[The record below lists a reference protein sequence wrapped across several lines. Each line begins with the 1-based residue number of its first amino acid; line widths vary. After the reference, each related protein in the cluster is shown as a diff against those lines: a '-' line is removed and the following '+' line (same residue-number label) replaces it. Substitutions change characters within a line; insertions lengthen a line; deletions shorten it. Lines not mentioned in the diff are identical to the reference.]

1 MVDRVGNARQ
11 ALSVNISQ
19 RRPAKFLASSALS
32 IPALSDAFSLGWEKM
47 RVRLPPMHRRSSF
60 PFLFLLVS
68 VFLVRGVCSASPI
81 QERAD
86 RFLELTN
93 AGYQALSRVNSE
105 AQWLAVTDVTP
116 GHDAAVEATGKAYAA
131 FNGNPAIITEARDLL
146 THEKELTPLS
156 VRQLKQLLLN
166 AAEGP
171 MTNPDLVSKR
181 VEAETK
187 QASILNSFEFKLNGK
202 TVTANDIDNLLEKST
217 DLAERKAVWEASKQS
232 GPALKPNLVI
242 LRDLRNG
249 VAKEMKYPDYF
260 TLQVSNYGMTTD
272 EMLKMLDNWMATR
285 RPFYL
290 QLHTW
295 AKYKL
300 AEKYHQPVPRKI
312 PAHWITNR
320 WGQEWPGLVEAANID
335 KYFEGRKPE
344 WIIKTAEQFY
354 TGLGFSPLPQSFWE
368 KSDLYPLPP
377 DSKRK
382 KNTHASCWHVD
393 LENDIR
399 SLQSIEPNARWFFTA
414 HHELGHGYYFKAY
427 TRPEVPYLLRLG
439 AAPGFHE
446 GVGELI
452 ALASS
457 QVPYLQSRGVL
468 PLEFDADKTAFLLD
482 DALARSVPFIY
493 FSCGVMPHWE
503 ADIYARNL
511 PPDQWNARWWKYV
524 GDMQG
529 VEPPSPRDEHFCDAA
544 TKTHIN
550 DTPCYYYS
558 YAFATVFKFQLHD
571 SIARQILHQPP
582 QSCDYADNKE
592 VGKWLENILKK
603 GSTEDWRKVL
613 KEATGEDIS
622 TRAMAEYFK
631 PLQTWLEEQNK
642 GRQIGW
648 E

>member
-1 MVDRVGNARQ
+1 MAVVQTSEARDG
-11 ALSVNISQ
+11 VSQ
-19 RRPAKFLASSALS
+19 IDMSAARRDLRFAASSAPLAVHRLFRL
-32 IPALSDAFSLGWEKM
+32 IQIM
-47 RVRLPPMHRRSSF
+47 RDRSSSLL
-60 PFLFLLVS
+60 LFVI
-68 VFLVRGVCSASPI
+68 VFLILFRFAASAASPT

-86 RFLELTN
+86 RFLALAN
-93 AGYQALSRVNSE
+93 SGYQALYRVNSE

-116 GHDAAVEATGKAYAA
+116 EHDAAAEATGKAYAA
-131 FNGNPAIITEARDLL
+131 FNGNPAIISEARELL
-146 THEKELTPLS
+146 THQKELTELTT
-156 VRQLKQLLLN
+156 RQLKQLLLN

-171 MTNPDLVSKR
+171 MTNPDLVAKR
-181 VEAETK
+181 VAAETK
-187 QASILNSFEFKLNGK
+187 QASLMNGFQFKLNGQK
-202 TVTANDIDNLLEKST
+202 TTANQIDDKLEKST
-217 DLAERKAVWEASKQS
+217 DLAERKAVWEASKEI
-232 GPALKPNLVI
+232 GPALKDNLVV

-260 TLQVSNYGMTTD
+260 ALEVAAYGMTTD
-272 EMLKMLDNWMATR
+272 EMLKMLENWMATL
-285 RPFYL
+285 RPLYL

-295 AKYKL
+295 TKYKL

-312 PAHWITNR
+312 PAHWINNR
-320 WGQEWPGLVEAANID
+320 WAQEWPGLVEAANID

-354 TGLGFSPLPQSFWE
+354 TGLGFASLPQSFWE
-368 KSDLYPLPP
+368 KSDLYPVPP

-382 KNTHASCWHVD
+382 KNTHASCWHID

-482 DALARSVPFIY
+482 DALARSIPFIY

-503 ADIYARNL
+503 ADIYAHNL
-511 PPDQWNARWWKYV
+511 PPDQWNAGWWKYV
-524 GDMQG
+524 SDFQG
-529 VEPPSPRDEHFCDAA
+529 IEPPSPRSEEFCDAA

-550 DTPCYYYS
+550 DNPAYYYN
-558 YAFATVFKFQLHD
+558 YAFATVFKFQLHHY
-571 SIARQILHQPP
+571 IALKILHQPP
-582 QSCDYADNKE
+582 QSCNYADNKE
-592 VGKWLENILKK
+592 VGAWLNNILKK
-603 GSTEDWRKVL
+603 GGTEDWRKVL

-622 TRAMAEYFK
+622 TRAMMDYFK
-631 PLQTWLEEQNK
+631 PLMSWLEEQNK

>member
-1 MVDRVGNARQ
+1 MNR
-11 ALSVNISQ
+11 
-19 RRPAKFLASSALS
+19 ASSLR
-32 IPALSDAFSLGWEKM
+32 F
-47 RVRLPPMHRRSSF
+47 
-60 PFLFLLVS
+60 FLFLLPLLPGLS
-68 VFLVRGVCSASPI
+68 LAASPI
-81 QERAD
+81 QDRAD
-86 RFLELTN
+86 RFLKLAN
-93 AGYQALSRVNSE
+93 AGYQALYRVNSE
-105 AQWLAVTDVTP
+105 TQWLAVTDVTP
-116 GHDAAVEATGKAYAA
+116 EHDAAAAATGKAYAA

-171 MTNPDLVSKR
+171 MTNPDLVAKR

-187 QASILNSFEFKLNGK
+187 QQSILNSFEFKLNGQK
-202 TVTANDIDNLLEKST
+202 ITANEIDNKLEKST
-217 DLAERKAVWEASKQS
+217 DLAERKAVWEASKES
-232 GPALKPNLVI
+232 GPALKPNLVT
-242 LRDLRNG
+242 LRELRNG

-260 TLQVSNYGMTTD
+260 SLEVASYGMTTD
-272 EMLKMLDNWMATR
+272 EMLKLQESWMDTL
-285 RPFYL
+285 RPLYL

-300 AEKYHQPVPRKI
+300 AENFHQPVPKKI
-312 PAHWITNR
+312 PAHWINNR
-320 WGQEWPGLVEAANID
+320 WSQEWTGLVEAANID
-335 KYFEGRKPE
+335 KYFAGKNAE

-354 TGLGFSPLPQSFWE
+354 TGLGFSPLPAIFWE
-368 KSDLYPLPP
+368 RSDLYPLPP

-382 KNTHASCWHVD
+382 KNTHASCWHINLND
-393 LENDIR
+393 DIR

-427 TRPEVPYLLRLG
+427 SRPEVPYMLRLG

-452 ALASS
+452 SLASS

-468 PLEFDADKTAFLLD
+468 PHEFNADKTAFLLH

-493 FSCGVMPHWE
+493 FSCGTMPHWE

-524 GDMQG
+524 CDFQG
-529 VEPPSPRDEHFCDAA
+529 IEPPEARGEQSCDPA

-550 DTPCYYYS
+550 DTPAYYYN

-571 SIARQILHQPP
+571 YIARKILHQPP
-582 QSCDYADNKE
+582 QSCNYADNKE
-592 VGKWLENILKK
+592 VGTWLNNILKK
-603 GSTEDWRKVL
+603 GGTEDWRKVL

-622 TRAMAEYFK
+622 TRAMMDYFK
-631 PLQTWLEEQNK
+631 PLMSWLEEQNK
-642 GRQIGW
+642 GHQIGW

>member
-1 MVDRVGNARQ
+1 MHRQ
-11 ALSVNISQ
+11 
-19 RRPAKFLASSALS
+19 RFFSAL
-32 IPALSDAFSLGWEKM
+32 L
-47 RVRLPPMHRRSSF
+47 
-60 PFLFLLVS
+60 LLV
-68 VFLVRGVCSASPI
+68 LVQLRTWAASPI

-86 RFLELTN
+86 RFLMLAN
-93 AGYQALSRVNSE
+93 AAYQAVFRVNSE
-105 AQWLAVTDVTP
+105 AQWNAVTDVTP
-116 GHDAAVEATGKAYAA
+116 EHDAAAEATGKAFAA
-131 FNGNPAIITEARDLL
+131 FNGNAAIIKEARELL
-146 THEKELTPLS
+146 THEKELNEIT

-171 MTNPDLVSKR
+171 MTNPELVAKR
-181 VEAETK
+181 VAAETK
-187 QASILNSFEFKLNGK
+187 QASLMNGFEFKFNGQK
-202 TVTANDIDNLLEKST
+202 ITANEIDNKLEKSL
-217 DLAERKAVWEASKQS
+217 DLAERKAVWEASKEI
-232 GPALKPNLVI
+232 GPALKPNLI
-242 LRDLRNG
+242 TLHDLRNG

-260 TLQVSNYGMTTD
+260 SLQVAAYGMTTD
-272 EMLKMLDNWMATR
+272 EMLKMLDDWMATL
-285 RPFYL
+285 RPLYL

-300 AEKYHQPVPRKI
+300 AEKFHQPVPKKI

-320 WGQEWPGLVEAANID
+320 WAQEWPGLVEAANID
-335 KYFEGRKPE
+335 KYFAGRTSE

-354 TGLGFSPLPQSFWE
+354 TGLGFAPLPQSFWE
-368 KSDLYPLPP
+368 KSDLYPVPP

-382 KNTHASCWHVD
+382 KNTHAYCNHID

-399 SLQSIEPNARWFFTA
+399 SLQSIQANSRWFFTA

-452 ALASS
+452 ALAAS

-468 PLEFDADKTAFLLD
+468 PHEFNADKTAFLLD

-493 FSCGVMPHWE
+493 FSCGTMPHWE
-503 ADIYARNL
+503 ADVYAHNL
-511 PPDQWNARWWKYV
+511 APEQWNARWWKYV
-524 GDMQG
+524 SDFQG
-529 VEPPSPRDEHFCDAA
+529 IEPPEPRGEHFCDAA

-550 DTPCYYYS
+550 DTPAYYYN

-571 SIARQILHQPP
+571 YIARKILHQPP
-582 QSCDYADNKE
+582 QSCNYADNKE
-592 VGKWLENILKK
+592 VGTWLNNILKK
-603 GSTEDWRKVL
+603 GDTEDWRKVL

-622 TRAMAEYFK
+622 TRAMMEYFK
-631 PLQTWLEEQNK
+631 PLMSWLEEQNK

>member
-1 MVDRVGNARQ
+1 MHHR
-11 ALSVNISQ
+11 L
-19 RRPAKFLASSALS
+19 LS
-32 IPALSDAFSLGWEKM
+32 IPKAIALLCFTGAIASMAA
-47 RVRLPPMHRRSSF
+47 P
-60 PFLFLLVS
+60 
-68 VFLVRGVCSASPI
+68 SPI

-86 RFLELTN
+86 RFLALAN
-93 AGYQALSRVNSE
+93 AGYQGLYRINAE

-116 GHDAAVEATGKAYAA
+116 EHDAAAEATGKAYAA
-131 FNGNPAIITEARDLL
+131 FNGNPALITEARDLL
-146 THEKELTPLS
+146 THEKELNEIT

-171 MTNPDLVSKR
+171 MTNPELVAKR

-232 GPALKPNLVI
+232 GPALKPNLLT

-260 TLQVSNYGMTTD
+260 TLQVSNYDMSTD
-272 EMLKMLDNWMATR
+272 EMLKMLEGWMTTL
-285 RPFYL
+285 RPLYL

-295 AKYKL
+295 TKYKL
-300 AEKYHQPVPRKI
+300 AEKYHQPVPKKI
-312 PAHWITNR
+312 PAHWINNR
-320 WGQEWPGLVEAANID
+320 WSQEWEGLVEAANID
-335 KYFEGRKPE
+335 KFFEGRKPE
-344 WIIKTAEQFY
+344 WVIKTAEQFY
-354 TGLGFSPLPQSFWE
+354 TGLGFTPLPKTFWE
-368 KSDLYPLPP
+368 RSDLYPLPA

-382 KNTHASCWHVD
+382 KNTHASCWHID

-399 SLQSIEPNARWFFTA
+399 SLQSIEPNSRWFFTA

-427 TRPEVPYLLRLG
+427 SRPEVPYLLRTG

-446 GVGELI
+446 GIGELI

-457 QVPYLQSRGVL
+457 QVPYLQSREIL
-468 PLEFDADKTAFLLD
+468 PKDFKPDTTAFLLD
-482 DALARSVPFIY
+482 DALARAIPFIF
-493 FSCGVMPHWE
+493 FSCGTMPHWE
-503 ADIYARNL
+503 ADVYAKGL
-511 PPDQWNARWWKYV
+511 PADQWNARWWKYV
-524 GDMQG
+524 SDFQG
-529 VEPPSPRDEHFCDAA
+529 VEPPSPRGEEFCDAA

-550 DTPCYYYS
+550 DNPAYYYN

-571 SIARQILHQPP
+571 YIARKILKQPP
-582 QSCDYADNKE
+582 QSCNYADNKE
-592 VGKWLENILKK
+592 VGKWLDNILRK

-613 KEATGEDIS
+613 KDATGEDIS
-622 TRAMAEYFK
+622 TRAMADYFK

-648 E
+648 D

>member
-1 MVDRVGNARQ
+1 
-11 ALSVNISQ
+11 
-19 RRPAKFLASSALS
+19 
-32 IPALSDAFSLGWEKM
+32 
-47 RVRLPPMHRRSSF
+47 MHRRISSW
-60 PFLFLLVS
+60 PLLVIFLLFIFCFAAS
-68 VFLVRGVCSASPI
+68 AASPI

-86 RFLELTN
+86 RFLALAN
-93 AGYQALSRVNSE
+93 SGYQALYRVNSE

-116 GHDAAVEATGKAYAA
+116 EHDAAAEATGKAYAA
-131 FNGNPAIITEARDLL
+131 FNGNPAIISEARELL
-146 THEKELTPLS
+146 AHQKELSELT

-171 MTNPDLVSKR
+171 MTNPDLVAKR
-181 VEAETK
+181 VAAETK
-187 QASILNSFEFKLNGK
+187 QASLMNGFEFNLNGQK
-202 TVTANDIDNLLEKST
+202 ITANQIDDKLEKST
-217 DLAERKAVWEASKQS
+217 DLGERKAVWEASKEI
-232 GPALKPNLVI
+232 GPALKENLVM

-249 VAKEMKYPDYF
+249 VAKEMQYPDYF
-260 TLQVSNYGMTTD
+260 SLQVAAYGMTTG
-272 EMLKMLDNWMATR
+272 EMLKMLDNWMATL
-285 RPFYL
+285 RPLYL

-295 AKYKL
+295 TKYRL
-300 AEKYHQPVPRKI
+300 AEKFHQPVPKRI
-312 PAHWITNR
+312 PAHWISNR
-320 WGQEWPGLVEAANID
+320 WAQEWPGLVEAANLD
-335 KYFEGRKPE
+335 KYFKDRKLE
-344 WIIKTAEQFY
+344 WIARTAEQFY
-354 TGLGFSPLPQSFWE
+354 TGLGFPALPESFWQ
-368 KSDLYPLPP
+368 KSDLYPVPP

-382 KNTHASCWHVD
+382 KNTHASCWHID
-393 LENDIR
+393 LEHDIR

-414 HHELGHGYYFKAY
+414 HHELGHGHYFMAY
-427 TRPEVPYLLRLG
+427 SRPEVPYLLRLG

-468 PLEFDADKTAFLLD
+468 PHEFNADKTAFLLD

-493 FSCGVMPHWE
+493 FSCGVMPRWE

-524 GDMQG
+524 SDFQG
-529 VEPPSPRDEHFCDAA
+529 IEPPDPRGEQFCDAA

-550 DTPCYYYS
+550 DFPAYYYN

-571 SIARQILHQPP
+571 YIARKILHQPP
-582 QSCDYADNKE
+582 QTCNYAGNKE
-592 VGKWLENILKK
+592 VGTWLNNILKK
-603 GSTEDWRKVL
+603 GGTEDWRKVL

-622 TRAMAEYFK
+622 TRAMMEYFK
-631 PLQTWLEEQNK
+631 PLMAWLEEQNK

>member
-1 MVDRVGNARQ
+1 MYFSLRLRTAVA
-11 ALSVNISQ
+11 
-19 RRPAKFLASSALS
+19 ASSFFIAC
-32 IPALSDAFSLGWEKM
+32 G
-47 RVRLPPMHRRSSF
+47 
-60 PFLFLLVS
+60 LL
-68 VFLVRGVCSASPI
+68 AAPSPI

-86 RFLELTN
+86 RFLALAN
-93 AGYQALSRVNSE
+93 AGFQGLYRINAE

-116 GHDAAVEATGKAYAA
+116 EHDAAAEATGKAYAA
-131 FNGNPAIITEARDLL
+131 FNGNPALITEARELL
-146 THEKELTPLS
+146 THDKELTEIT

-171 MTNPDLVSKR
+171 MTNPDLVAKR

-202 TVTANDIDNLLEKST
+202 TVTVNDIDNLLEKST
-217 DLAERKAVWEASKQS
+217 DLAERKAVWETSKQS
-232 GPALKPNLVI
+232 GPALKPNLVS

-272 EMLKMLDNWMATR
+272 EMLKMLEDWMTTL
-285 RPFYL
+285 RPLYL

-295 AKYKL
+295 TKYKL
-300 AEKYHQPVPRKI
+300 AEKYHQPVPKKI
-312 PAHWITNR
+312 PAHWINNR
-320 WGQEWPGLVEAANID
+320 WSQEWEGLVEAANID
-335 KYFEGRKPE
+335 KYFEGRQPE
-344 WIIKTAEQFY
+344 WIVKTAEQFY
-354 TGLGFSPLPQSFWE
+354 TGLGFTPLPKSFWE
-368 KSDLYPLPP
+368 KSDLYPLPAG
-377 DSKRK
+377 SKRK
-382 KNTHASCWHVD
+382 KNTHASCWHID

-399 SLQSIEPNARWFFTA
+399 SLQSVEPNSRWFFTA

-427 TRPEVPYLLRLG
+427 TRPEVPYLLRGG

-452 ALASS
+452 SLASS
-457 QVPYLQSRGVL
+457 QVPYLQSRGIL
-468 PLEFDADKTAFLLD
+468 PTDFKADRTAFLLD
-482 DALARSVPFIY
+482 DALARAIPFIF
-493 FSCGVMPHWE
+493 FSCGTMPHWE

-524 GDMQG
+524 SDFQG
-529 VEPPSPRDEHFCDAA
+529 VEPPSPRGEEFCDAT

-550 DTPCYYYS
+550 DNPAYYYN

-571 SIARQILHQPP
+571 YIARKILKQSP
-582 QSCDYADNKE
+582 QSCNYADNKE
-592 VGKWLENILKK
+592 VGKWLDNILKK

-613 KEATGEDIS
+613 KDTTGEDIS

-642 GRQIGW
+642 GRQVGW